1 MVVTKNQTKENEM
14 RPIEICINCDEATG
28 RAGKFEDSLY
38 EYDDKIGDIG
48 PFCETCFYERINAT
62 DSGSRLRDSTNPVV
76 EWGAK

>member
-1 MVVTKNQTKENEM
+1 MVVTKIQTKENEM

-62 DSGSRLRDSTNPVV
+62 PCGRSSAQGMV
-76 EWGAK
+76 EGGAE